1 MISIPAC
8 KRGRIAL
15 SPPPSSY
22 LHATNKGNGFYAHR
36 EQVGGE
42 AGRDTRSHPGLH
54 HRTQGR
60 YRLKPGMLS
69 APLRDFTAVPRTVI
83 FTSWSTSLSMEETS
97 SASPLL
103 LMEGA
108 DMVEGVTVL
117 LAAAVASAG
126 GMGDE
131 RQGISQIVRPT
142 NAAFF

>member
-15 SPPPSSY
+15 SSPPSSY
-22 LHATNKGNGFYAHR
+22 LHATSEENGFYAHR

-54 HRTQGR
+54 VTPPYTGTLPIETSDASQPHFGI
-60 YRLKPGMLS
+60 S
-69 APLRDFTAVPRTVI
+69 ATAVSRTVI

-97 SASPLL
+97 SGSRLL

-108 DMVEGVTVL
+108 DMMEGVTVL
-117 LAAAVASAG
+117 LAAAVA
-126 GMGDE
+126 
-131 RQGISQIVRPT
+131 
-142 NAAFF
+142 

>member
-1 MISIPAC
+1 
-8 KRGRIAL
+8 
-15 SPPPSSY
+15 
-22 LHATNKGNGFYAHR
+22 
-36 EQVGGE
+36 
-42 AGRDTRSHPGLH
+42 
-54 HRTQGR
+54 
-60 YRLKPGMLS
+60 
-69 APLRDFTAVPRTVI
+69 VPRTVI
-83 FTSWSTSLSMEETS
+83 FTSWSTSLSMEGTS